1 MSLTAEHRRIAARI
15 DLRIRQLDASGLREV
30 EILAEMADYMPD
42 FQQLMLGTSGVEID
56 ALCEEFIGFY
66 RFAKIL
72 ETLAS
77 GIASDKIEVPG
88 GRVVNE
94 TDRCAAR
101 IDQRV
106 HQLEA
111 QGIMGAALLE
121 HMMGYILDLQQLWS
135 TQSDESL
142 ISLCHRYPGLYR
154 YGMQMEEAAEAE
166 SKKATISYGDLPE
179 LPNSV
184 KAKVLQLLTNGATIE
199 RGYQTILDSWG
210 QRDMWV
216 ETEIMKDLQQQWK
229 TQFAGLDGELR
240 TANVPDKSC
249 VILMRIFEP
258 MAQRIDLLFE
268 KVALLNY

>member
-1 MSLTAEHRRIAARI
+1 MSVTEERRRIAARI
-15 DLRIRQLDASGLREV
+15 DLRIRQLDASGLREI

-42 FQQLMLGTSGVEID
+42 FHQLMLGTSGVEID

-77 GIASDKIEVPG
+77 GIASDKTEVPG
-88 GRVVNE
+88 GRIVNE
-94 TDRCAAR
+94 TDRRAAR

-111 QGIMGAALLE
+111 QGITGAALLE

-142 ISLCHRYPGLYR
+142 ISLCRRYPCLYR

-166 SKKATISYGDLPE
+166 NKKATISYGDLPE

-199 RGYQTILDSWG
+199 RGYQTILDAWG

-240 TANVPDKSC
+240 AANVPDKSC